1 MTTTNPALD
10 KAMKENFAELLAE
23 SFNDD
28 MNIEGSVVIG
38 TIVAI
43 EKDAAI
49 IDVGLKSE
57 GRVAL
62 KEFTPPGQEPSIN
75 IGDQVEVYVERLEDR
90 NGQALLSR
98 DKARREE
105 SWAALETAHQKQERV
120 TGIIFGKVKGGF
132 TVDLDGATAFLPGS
146 QVDIRPVRDL
156 GPLMDTPQPFQILKI
171 DRKRGNIVVSRRAVL
186 EESRAEARSEL
197 VSNLA
202 EGRVLTGIIKN
213 LTEYGAFVDLGGVDG
228 LLHVTDIAWRRI
240 NHPSEVLSVGESVE
254 VQVIR
259 FNSETQRISLGMKQ
273 LQDDPWE
280 TAKSQFTV
288 GTTAKGRVTNI
299 TDYGAFIEL
308 ADGIEGLVH
317 VSEMSWTK
325 KNVHPGKIVS
335 TSQEV
340 DVKVLDVD
348 LEKRRISLGIKQCAA
363 NPWQE
368 FADKF
373 KAGSE
378 IEGEVRN
385 ITEFGLFVGLN
396 EEIDGLVHLSD
407 ISWDVQGDEAIQDY
421 KKGDKVKT
429 KLLEV
434 DVEKERI
441 SLGIKQLTEDSV
453 GETLANIKKGDI
465 VTCTISK
472 VTDGGLEVNV
482 ADNLNGFIRRSDL
495 SRDRD
500 EQRPERFAI
509 GEKVDAQVTTVDGKA
524 RKLSLS
530 IKAREMTEEKEAM
543 ASYGSSDSGASLGDI
558 LGAALAKRETPA
570 KAKAEKPKKA
580 KAEKADAE
588 VEAEAEAE
596 AGAEPPKKPAKKAAT
611 KKAAPKKATAK
622 KADKAE
628 DADDTSTEEAPADA
642 KDAEA
647 K

>member
-1 MTTTNPALD
+1 
-10 KAMKENFAELLAE
+10 MKENFAELLAE

-105 SWAALETAHQKQERV
+105 SWAALEAAHKKQERV

-472 VTDGGLEVNV
+472 VTDGGLEVGI

-570 KAKAEKPKKA
+570 KAKAKKA
-580 KAEKADAE
+580 KTEKAE
-588 VEAEAEAE
+588 VEAEAGAEAE
-596 AGAEPPKKPAKKAAT
+596 AEAEPETESPKKPAKKAAT

-628 DADDTSTEEAPADA
+628 DADDTSTEEADAD
-642 KDAEA
+642 EA

>member
-1 MTTTNPALD
+1 
-10 KAMKENFAELLAE
+10 MKENFADLLAE

-38 TIVAI
+38 TIIAI
-43 EKDAAI
+43 EKEAAI

-120 TGIIFGKVKGGF
+120 TGVIFGKVKGGF

-280 TAKSQFTV
+280 TAKSQFTI
-288 GTTAKGRVTNI
+288 GATTKGRVTNI

-308 ADGIEGLVH
+308 ADGVEGLVH

-340 DVKVLDVD
+340 DVMVLDID

-368 FADKF
+368 FADQF
-373 KAGSE
+373 KTGSE
-378 IEGEVRN
+378 IEGEIRN

-396 EEIDGLVHLSD
+396 AEIDGLVHLSD

-472 VTDGGLEVNV
+472 VTDGGLEVSV
-482 ADNLNGFIRRSDL
+482 ADNLHGFIRRSDL

-500 EQRPERFAI
+500 EQRPERFAT
-509 GEKVDAQVTTVDGKA
+509 GEKVDAQVTMVDSKA

-570 KAKAEKPKKA
+570 KEKAEKPKKA
-580 KAEKADAE
+580 KAEKAEVEAE
-588 VEAEAEAE
+588 AETEAEAEAE
-596 AGAEPPKKPAKKAAT
+596 AGPPKKPAKKAAT
-611 KKAAPKKATAK
+611 KKPAPKEATATAK
-622 KADKAE
+622 KAAE
-628 DADDTSTEEAPADA
+628 ADDADATDTD
-642 KDAEA
+642 EA